1 MRFNHPADVYANRS
15 EKFYECC
22 PEPYPDLK
30 FFVILRRRTLY
41 YAFNLILPCVIT
53 ALMTILGFMLPSDS
67 GEKITLRAIG
77 LHLHESND
85 FM

>member
-1 MRFNHPADVYANRS
+1 M
-15 EKFYECC
+15 
-22 PEPYPDLK
+22 K

-67 GEKITLRAIG
+67 GEKITLRATD
-77 LHLHESND
+77 LRLRESIS
-85 FM
+85 FLQRLL